1 MKEAVNLVHNRGNVE
16 EFFVKASKLYKLAK
30 FNDQAK
36 FGLVREAIK
45 SNQVMLQF
53 VFLRKAD
60 TYEKVKETCLEYAD
74 NQRFLCHKKN
84 K

>member
-1 MKEAVNLVHNRGNVE
+1 MKEAVNLVYRGSNVK
-16 EFFVKASKLYKLAK
+16 EFFVKASRLYKEAK

-45 SNQVMLQF
+45 SDQGKSQI

-60 TYEKVKETCLEYAD
+60 TYEKVRGTCLEYAD
-74 NQRFLCHKKN
+74 NQKEFAS
-84 K
+84 